1 MLLGDWDRGVNFHSK
16 RFFEIFENIFK
27 EARKLQDRK
36 AELEKLC
43 NELESNVRLI
53 TSQLID
59 EIVFLE
65 RQLTILKEYP
75 FISVNPNNPV
85 QQKATY
91 AGKQY
96 KEMLQQYNNSIK
108 IMLSAVGKNKD
119 DKNSP
124 LREYLKQMQERG

>member
-1 MLLGDWDRGVNFHSK
+1 M
-16 RFFEIFENIFK
+16 
-27 EARKLQDRK
+27 QDRK